1 MARIT
6 CLFLCVLL
14 FSGCNP
20 ESSDPFIPEGVPPE
34 LATCSIAVDDIVS
47 GGIGRDVI
55 PALTDP
61 VFVSASEA
69 GYLADQDRV
78 IGITVGGVAYAVPH
92 NILWFHEIINLNLD
106 SIQLAVTYCPLT
118 GSSIAFDRAA
128 IGGNEFGVSGLLYQN
143 NLMMY
148 DRTTNTSLWPQ
159 MSRQADCG
167 PRLGARLEMY
177 PVMDITWGGWQALH
191 PDTRVVSR
199 MTGHGIG
206 YTNVNY
212 PYGNYEEPTNNAL
225 LFNME
230 IDDRRPPKERL
241 LGIPD
246 TRRGGLAL
254 PLSEFEKGDS
264 LQAVHLTADLGP
276 VVAFWDASTRAVM
289 AYKPTINGDAVQFE
303 VTDQGI
309 VDMETGSV
317 WRVDGLATDGPLAG
331 TQLEPI
337 ETAYVSFWF
346 AWAAFQPDTQIWTQ

>member
-1 MARIT
+1 MARIV
-6 CLFLCVLL
+6 CLFLYAMVLA
-14 FSGCNP
+14 GCNP
-20 ESSDPFIPEGVPPE
+20 DSGDPFIPEGVPPE
-34 LATCSIAVDDIVS
+34 LATCSIAPSDIVS
-47 GGIGRDVI
+47 GGIGRDII

-61 VFVSASEA
+61 AFVGAGEEA
-69 GYLADQDRV
+69 YLAETDRV
-78 IGITVGGVAYAVPH
+78 IGLTVDGVAYAVPH
-92 NILWFHEIINLNLD
+92 NILWFHEIVNLNL
-106 SIQLAVTYCPLT
+106 STIQLAVTYCPLT
-118 GSSIAFDRAA
+118 GSSIAFDRAGV
-128 IGGNEFGVSGLLYQN
+128 GGNEFGVSGLLYLN

-148 DRTTNTSLWPQ
+148 DRTTNESLWPQ

-177 PVMDITWGGWQALH
+177 PVMDITWGGWKGLH

-199 MTGHGIG
+199 MTGYGIG

-212 PYGNYEEPTNNAL
+212 QYGNYEEPTNDAL
-225 LFNME
+225 LFDME

-254 PLSEFEKGDS
+254 PFSEFEKGDA
-264 LQAVHLTADLGP
+264 LQAVHVTTDLGP
-276 VVAFWDASTRAVM
+276 VVAFWDASARAVM
-289 AYKPTINGDAVQFE
+289 AYRPVVDGTPAQFE
-303 VTDQGI
+303 IHDGEIQDTG
-309 VDMETGSV
+309 TGSV
-317 WRVDGLATDGPLAG
+317 WRVDGLAIDGALAG

>member
-14 FSGCNP
+14 LSGCNP

-34 LATCSIAVDDIVS
+34 LATCSIAAEDIVS

-61 VFVSASEA
+61 AFVGANEVA
-69 GYLADQDRV
+69 YLADNDRV
-78 IGITVGGVAYAVPH
+78 IGLSVDGQAYAIPH
-92 NILWFHEIINLNLD
+92 NILWFHEIVNLNL
-106 SIQLAVTYCPLT
+106 STIQLAVTYCPLT

-128 IGGNEFGVSGLLYQN
+128 VNGNEFGVSGLLYHN

-148 DRTTNTSLWPQ
+148 DRTTDESLWPQ

-167 PRLGARLEMY
+167 PRLGARLKMF
-177 PVMDITWGGWQALH
+177 PVIDVTWAGWKRLH

-199 MTGHGIG
+199 MTGYGIG

-212 PYGNYEEPTNNAL
+212 QYGNYEDPDNDAL
-225 LFNME
+225 LFDME

-254 PLSEFEKGDS
+254 PFSEFEKGDA
-264 LQAVHLTADLGP
+264 LQAVHVTADLGP
-276 VVAFWDASTRAVM
+276 VVAFWDASARAVM
-289 AYKPTINGDAVQFE
+289 AYKPALNGNSIQFE
-303 VTDQGI
+303 VVNQSI
-309 VDMETGSV
+309 VDTETGSV
-317 WRVDGLATDGPLAG
+317 WRVDGLAIEGPLAG